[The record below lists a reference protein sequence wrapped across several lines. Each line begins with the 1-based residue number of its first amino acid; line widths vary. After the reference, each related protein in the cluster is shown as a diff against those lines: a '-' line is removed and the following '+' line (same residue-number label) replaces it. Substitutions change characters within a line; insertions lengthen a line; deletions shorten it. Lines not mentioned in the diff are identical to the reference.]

1 MRRDVFLAVGYPA
14 YAERRC
20 KENASPLSDDLFDD
34 MSQETLIKIIV
45 PEVFGVYQG
54 TERWKSVVLTLANG
68 GLSGMGYEW
77 TYRQN

>member
-1 MRRDVFLAVGYPA
+1 
-14 YAERRC
+14 
-20 KENASPLSDDLFDD
+20 
-34 MSQETLIKIIV
+34 MSQETLLKIIV